1 MDILSRDKGHVPA
14 WPGIEITRQVG
25 EGVAQLEQHWHAL
38 SDAECLQALGSSAN
52 GLSAEDVE
60 ARRRT
65 HGLNLLSEGSKVSL
79 LTVFLNQFRDFM
91 ILVLLAAT
99 LISGLLG
106 EYTDAITIIAIIVLN
121 GILGFVQEI
130 RAERSLA
137 ALKELTAPVARV
149 RRGGK
154 VIEVP
159 AKELVPGDIVLLE
172 DGDRVPADG
181 RILKAVAFDVE
192 ESALTGESVPASK
205 DPKAVIEANSN
216 LGDRKNMVYMG
227 TMVTRGKAE
236 VVVTA
241 IGMATEMGKIADLMQ
256 QSEEQLTPLQQRL
269 DQLGKTLVWISLGIT
284 VLVVIAGV
292 LHGHALYEMFLAG
305 VSLAVAAIPEGLPA
319 IVTIALALG
328 VQRMIK
334 RNAIVRKLPSV
345 ETLGCATIICSDKTG
360 TLTQNRMTVQKLFA
374 DGTYVTVTGSGY
386 QQTGEFLIDN
396 HKIDPNKR
404 PALKSL
410 VEIAAACNNAAIV
423 EKEVEGGVDYAIQG
437 DPTEGALLVLARK
450 AGFSDVAAVY
460 ERVGEQPFDSDRKLM
475 SVLVKAGTDVF
486 AFVKGAPDVLLERC
500 SRVLAGGREESL
512 GQNTRKQIQAANLE
526 MAEGAMR
533 NLAFAYRKFPS
544 IEAAREAEWERELV
558 FVGLCGMIDPP
569 REEVKDA
576 IATARSAGIRT
587 VMITGD
593 HQVTAMAIAKELDIL
608 PTNGRVMTG
617 VELDAMD
624 DGKLAQVVND
634 VYVYARVT
642 PEHKLRI
649 VRALQANAHVVAMTG
664 DGVNDAPAIKQA
676 DIGIAMGQSGTD
688 VAKEASSLVL
698 ADDNFATIVAAVEE
712 GRGIYDNI
720 KKFIRYLLASN
731 VGEIVTMFAAMLAGL
746 PLPLAPIQILW
757 VNLVTDG
764 LPAIALGVDSPE
776 GDIMKRR
783 PRDVHEGIFA
793 KGMATKIL
801 SRGIL
806 IGLVTLAV
814 FVWSLK
820 TDKNLA
826 HAQTMAYATLTM
838 AQLILVF
845 DCRSLEGGIM
855 KRNPLGNI
863 WLILAVISSV
873 VLFAFTIYV
882 PKIAKAFHTVPLGL
896 TDWIIVL
903 VLAAIPTFALSIRR
917 LGRNVLRP
925 KSGANDDRMAA

>member
-1 MDILSRDKGHVPA
+1 M
-14 WPGIEITRQVG
+14 
-25 EGVAQLEQHWHAL
+25 LEHHWHAL
-38 SDAECLQALGSSAN
+38 TEAECFQALDSSAA
-52 GLSAEDVE
+52 GLSSEQVE
-60 ARRRT
+60 ERRKT
-65 HGLNLLSEGSKVSL
+65 VGLNLLTEGTKVSL

-91 ILVLLAAT
+91 IIVLLAAT

-106 EYTDAITIIAIIVLN
+106 EYTDAITIVAIIFLN

-130 RAERSLA
+130 RAEKSLS
-137 ALKELTAPVARV
+137 ALKELTAPIARV
-149 RRGGK
+149 RRGGQ
-154 VIEVP
+154 VVEVP

-181 RILKAVAFDVE
+181 RILKATVFDVE
-192 ESALTGESVPASK
+192 ESALTGESVPSSK
-205 DPKAVIEANSN
+205 DPRVTIAVDSN

-236 VVVTA
+236 ILVTA
-241 IGMATEMGKIADLMQ
+241 TGMATEMGKIADLMQ
-256 QSEEQLTPLQQRL
+256 QSEDQLTPLQQRL

-292 LHGHALYEMFLAG
+292 LHGHPIYQMFLAG

-345 ETLGCATIICSDKTG
+345 ETLGCATVICSDKTG
-360 TLTQNRMTVQKLFA
+360 TLTQNRMTVQTIFA
-374 DGTYVTVTGSGY
+374 DGHLIQVTGSGY
-386 QQTGEFLIDN
+386 DPQGEFVLAGS
-396 HKIDPNKR
+396 KIDPNR
-404 PALKSL
+404 RAAVKSL
-410 VEIAAACNNAAIV
+410 IEIASTCNNAVLV
-423 EKEVEGGVDYAIQG
+423 EQTSDDGSTWTVQG
-437 DPTEGALLVLARK
+437 DPTEGALLVLGRK
-450 AGFSDVAAVY
+450 AGFTDPDAVY
-460 ERVGEQPFDSDRKLM
+460 ERLDEIPFDSDRKLM
-475 SVLVKAGTDVF
+475 SVLVRSESDVF
-486 AFVKGAPDVLLERC
+486 VFVKGAPDVLLERAN
-500 SRVLAGGREESL
+500 RVLLNGREETLASSM
-512 GQNTRKQIQAANLE
+512 RKSIQSTNQALASRAL
-526 MAEGAMR
+526 R
-533 NLAFAYRKFPS
+533 NLGFAYRQFPS
-544 IEAAREAEWERELV
+544 LEAARKCEDWETNLV

-569 REEVKDA
+569 RQEAKEA
-576 IATARSAGIRT
+576 IATAKSAGIRT

-593 HQVTAMAIAKELDIL
+593 HQITAMAIAKELDIL
-608 PTNGRVMTG
+608 PPQGRVMTG
-617 VELDAMD
+617 AELDETND
-624 DGKLAQVVND
+624 EQLARLVDD

-649 VRALQANAHVVAMTG
+649 VRALQSRGHVVAMTG

-676 DIGIAMGQSGTD
+676 DIGIAMGQTGTD

-698 ADDNFATIVAAVEE
+698 ADDNFATIIAAVEE

-764 LPAIALGVDSPE
+764 LPAIALGVDPAES
-776 GDIMKRR
+776 DIMKRR
-783 PRDVHEGIFA
+783 PRDVREGIFA
-793 KGMATKIL
+793 KGMGTKIL

-806 IGLVTLAV
+806 IGIVTLAV
-814 FVWSLK
+814 FLWSLR
-820 TDKNLA
+820 TQNGLE

-855 KRNPLGNI
+855 KRNPLTNI
-863 WLILAVISSV
+863 WLILAVLSSV
-873 VLFAFTIYV
+873 VLFLFTIYL
-882 PKIAKAFHTVPLGL
+882 PNLAKAFHTVPLGV

-903 VLAAIPTFALSIRR
+903 VLAAVPTFALSMRR
-917 LGRNVLRP
+917 VGLLMFRP
-925 KSGANDDRMAA
+925 KRGDQGMAA

>member
-1 MDILSRDKGHVPA
+1 MEH
-14 WPGIEITRQVG
+14 
-25 EGVAQLEQHWHAL
+25 HWHAL
-38 SDAECLQALGSSAN
+38 TEAECFQALDSSAA
-52 GLSAEDVE
+52 GLSSEQVE
-60 ARRRT
+60 ERRKT
-65 HGLNLLSEGSKVSL
+65 VGLNLLTEGTKVSL

-91 ILVLLAAT
+91 IIVLLAAT

-106 EYTDAITIIAIIVLN
+106 EYTDAITIVAIIFLN

-130 RAERSLA
+130 RAEKSLS
-137 ALKELTAPVARV
+137 ALKELTAPIARV
-149 RRGGK
+149 RRGGQ
-154 VIEVP
+154 VVEVP

-181 RILKAVAFDVE
+181 RILKATVFDVE
-192 ESALTGESVPASK
+192 ESALTGESVPSSK
-205 DPKAVIEANSN
+205 DPRVTIAVDSN

-236 VVVTA
+236 ILVTA
-241 IGMATEMGKIADLMQ
+241 TGMATEMGKIADLMQ
-256 QSEEQLTPLQQRL
+256 QSEDQLTPLQQRL

-292 LHGHALYEMFLAG
+292 LHGHPIYQMFLAG

-345 ETLGCATIICSDKTG
+345 ETLGCATVICSDKTG
-360 TLTQNRMTVQKLFA
+360 TLTQNRMTVQTIFA
-374 DGTYVTVTGSGY
+374 DGHLIQVTGSGY
-386 QQTGEFLIDN
+386 DPQGEFVLAGS
-396 HKIDPNKR
+396 KIDPNR
-404 PALKSL
+404 RAAVKSL
-410 VEIAAACNNAAIV
+410 IEIASTCNNAVLV
-423 EKEVEGGVDYAIQG
+423 EQTSDDGSTWTVQG
-437 DPTEGALLVLARK
+437 DPTEGALLVLGRK
-450 AGFSDVAAVY
+450 AGFTDPDAVY
-460 ERVGEQPFDSDRKLM
+460 ERLDEIPFDSDRKLM
-475 SVLVKAGTDVF
+475 SVLVRSESDVF
-486 AFVKGAPDVLLERC
+486 VFVKGAPDVLLERAN
-500 SRVLAGGREESL
+500 RVLLNGREETLASSM
-512 GQNTRKQIQAANLE
+512 RKSIQSTNQALASRAL
-526 MAEGAMR
+526 R
-533 NLAFAYRKFPS
+533 NLGFAYRQFPS
-544 IEAAREAEWERELV
+544 LEAARKCEDWETNLV

-569 REEVKDA
+569 RQEAKEA
-576 IATARSAGIRT
+576 IATAKSAGIRT

-593 HQVTAMAIAKELDIL
+593 HQITAMAIAKELDIL
-608 PTNGRVMTG
+608 PPQGRVMTG
-617 VELDAMD
+617 AELDETND
-624 DGKLAQVVND
+624 EQLARLVDD

-649 VRALQANAHVVAMTG
+649 VRALQSRGHVVAMTG

-676 DIGIAMGQSGTD
+676 DIGIAMGQTGTD

-698 ADDNFATIVAAVEE
+698 ADDNFATIIAAVEE

-764 LPAIALGVDSPE
+764 LPAIALGVDPAES
-776 GDIMKRR
+776 DIMKRR
-783 PRDVHEGIFA
+783 PRDVREGIFA
-793 KGMATKIL
+793 KGMGTKIL

-806 IGLVTLAV
+806 IGIVTLAV
-814 FVWSLK
+814 FLWSLR
-820 TDKNLA
+820 TQNGLE

-855 KRNPLGNI
+855 KRNPLTNI
-863 WLILAVISSV
+863 WLILAVLSSV
-873 VLFAFTIYV
+873 VLFLFTIYL
-882 PKIAKAFHTVPLGL
+882 PNLAKAFHTVPLGV

-903 VLAAIPTFALSIRR
+903 VLAAVPTFALSMRR
-917 LGRNVLRP
+917 VGLLMFRP
-925 KSGANDDRMAA
+925 KRGDQGMAA